1 MVNLHQLTPPSFTQ
15 SYRDHRFYNV
25 ISPYMYKRDESKR
38 RQQLKS
44 ADIELMREL
53 EPDRQRVDRFVPLF
67 CSRCVNLYQHR
78 CDFQLSAS
86 QYTAWRKK

>member
-1 MVNLHQLTPPSFTQ
+1 MN
-15 SYRDHRFYNV
+15 
-25 ISPYMYKRDESKR
+25 KRDESKR